1 MASDEDYASFLE
13 QANQDTVAANSSS
26 QSGTAVTKAVDA
38 EVPEALQQVQAYYV
52 SDADEPFEPVS
63 LKWEGKN
70 LPSEHEFKDLIDHK
84 ADVSTMSVTDFDPRG
99 NYKEAID
106 AVKGAG
112 EGEIRIFRVHHGKT
126 RAEYYIVCVDSKGS
140 RLVGL
145 KAKAVES

>member
-1 MASDEDYASFLE
+1 MGGKELAFRTYALPPQRE
-13 QANQDTVAANSSS
+13 QGRILTPGH
-26 QSGTAVTKAVDA
+26 GTD
-38 EVPEALQQVQAYYV
+38 
-52 SDADEPFEPVS
+52 
-63 LKWEGKN
+63 
-70 LPSEHEFKDLIDHK
+70 EFKDLIDHK